1 MRDWQ
6 KLAVAGI
13 AAIGAAVAATPAS
26 AAPAGLQTLEFA
38 SSADRPEV
46 QLVDRRRN
54 HRIYRHRRF
63 HGGGFDDDGINLSFG
78 VFRTPVTVFTGIR
91 ATTTTDYYYSDF
103 DDYDDFWLHCHGKK
117 WRKYGRIRCSGRWHR
132 HYN

>member
-6 KLAVAGI
+6 TLAVAGI

-63 HGGGFDDDGINLSFG
+63 HGGHRRFHGFDDDGINLSFG
-78 VFRTPVTVFTGIR
+78 VFPYAG
-91 ATTTTDYYYSDF
+91 
-103 DDYDDFWLHCHGKK
+103 
-117 WRKYGRIRCSGRWHR
+117 
-132 HYN
+132 